1 MLYKISTDINT
12 LNEAI
17 EEFQKVGS
25 FCLSRNIAY
34 LYTDV
39 DIKEVKYVKGFK
51 ILTFNNYK
59 SYSNNSKSIEKWCY
73 EKLCEEELKQYEQ
86 SEDCQNKLREL
97 NQYMD
102 VLESKMGVNSVVEKQ
117 AKKTEPK
124 CHVAKATA
132 KRATAKQ
139 TTI

>member
-1 MLYKISTDINT
+1 MLYKISTDIDT

-34 LYTDV
+34 LYTDI
-39 DIKEVKYVKGFK
+39 DIKKVKYVKGFK

-59 SYSNNSKSIEKWCY
+59 SYANNSKSIEKWCY

-86 SEDCQNKLREL
+86 SEDCQNKLKEL
-97 NQYMD
+97 NKYMD
-102 VLESKMGVNSVVEKQ
+102 VLESKMGVNSVVKEQTEKT
-117 AKKTEPK
+117 KSKR
-124 CHVAKATA
+124 HIAKATA
-132 KRATAKQ
+132 KRATTKQ